1 MGNIVCR
8 YMPNPSSE
16 IFNLFVEATKDKK
29 VNYYVSLNIS
39 SFPQFSTWEDKWEYL
54 LSMPLISPKK
64 KSIVNFHGEV
74 KKLLS
79 SNEHI
84 PSDILKKIIE
94 TLKSQI
100 SSNELSEY
108 SRVDYLKTI
117 SLLEQK
123 EV

>member
-1 MGNIVCR
+1 M
-8 YMPNPSSE
+8 
-16 IFNLFVEATKDKK
+16 EATKDKK

-64 KSIVNFHGEV
+64 KSIVNFHREV

-108 SRVDYLKTI
+108 SRVDYLKPLVIRTKRGVE
-117 SLLEQK
+117 LQK
-123 EV
+123 NN